1 MEEGVIL
8 AITFLVTGLM
18 EIIISIPLILEKIQ
32 PNYIYGFRV
41 KKTLSNKEIWYKA
54 NKYIGKDFL
63 RSGIIV
69 VIGSIGFFIVEM
81 DTMIVASIG
90 MLLLMVPL
98 VITLFRAFMYLKKL

>member
-1 MEEGVIL
+1 VEEVIL

-54 NKYIGKDFL
+54 NKYI

-98 VITLFRAFMYLKKL
+98 IITLFRAFMYLKKL